1 MWSRTFSSAFT
12 SASTERP
19 SSCSW
24 IFSRAWADCIRA
36 SMVSRSAFSF
46 LISPW
51 TCRSELLADSAS
63 FEAVSMSARISV
75 MSASSWFFFWIR
87 MTARSSWAVSTAAFS
102 SASVWASS
110 RVAFFK
116 RSSMSSRRR
125 MMDAVAVLSLV
136 YFSTIELM
144 AFS

>member
-1 MWSRTFSSAFT
+1 M
-12 SASTERP
+12 
-19 SSCSW
+19 
-24 IFSRAWADCIRA
+24 
-36 SMVSRSAFSF
+36 
-46 LISPW
+46 
-51 TCRSELLADSAS
+51 ADSAS
-63 FEAVSMSARISV
+63 LDAVSMSAFISA

-102 SASVWASS
+102 SASVCASS
-110 RVAFFK
+110 RVDFFS

-125 MMDAVAVLSLV
+125 MIAAVAVLSFV